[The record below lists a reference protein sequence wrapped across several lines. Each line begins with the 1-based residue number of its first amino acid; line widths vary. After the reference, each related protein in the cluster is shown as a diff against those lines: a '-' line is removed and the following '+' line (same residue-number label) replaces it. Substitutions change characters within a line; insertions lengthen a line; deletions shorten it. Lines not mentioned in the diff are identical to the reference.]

1 MESRR
6 KRWYRYWQSLLVVF
20 VLGLW
25 FSFSTVSSFAQAPP
39 AAETPPNSQEY
50 LLPQSNPIDGYPV
63 LLDGKTLFTVRQ
75 GVGLFSAQ
83 ERAEAIAK
91 RIEQIARDRKI
102 AIDSIQLVRQ
112 EGDKTLYLKAGD
124 LVILTIN
131 EHDAKLYGEPLETLG
146 ERALNTVK
154 TSLTEYRQ
162 ERSLRYLLISVGL
175 TLLATVL
182 FLLLVQV
189 SIKSSGKVFPAIAQV
204 VEQRIPSIHIQA
216 FEIISSRQ
224 ISYFCLRL
232 LQFTR
237 LLIWLS
243 IFYIYISFVLG
254 LFPWTQ
260 TISQSILG
268 YFFLA
273 LDLLFKSIAQYLP
286 NLVILGIIIAF
297 THYLLKIIRPFFTA
311 IERGNLVI
319 PGFYRDW
326 AEPTFRLVWV
336 LVIALSAVVAFPY
349 LPGFDSPAFRGV
361 SVFLGILFSLGS
373 TSAVANVVGGVIL
386 IYTRA
391 FQIGDRIQIGD
402 VTGDVLEK
410 TLLVTR
416 IITPTNRIITIPN
429 SSLLSSNVI
438 NFSVASREL
447 QRYLILQTTVTLGYD
462 LPWRTV
468 HETLTQAALATAD
481 ILPEPE
487 PFVLQTSL
495 DDFYVSYQL
504 NAYTDH
510 PERMVKIYSVLHQNI
525 QDHCNEAGIEIM
537 SPSYSALRDGHHS
550 TIPEN
555 YLPSDYRAPGFRTV
569 SLGNEET

>member
-1 MESRR
+1 M
-6 KRWYRYWQSLLVVF
+6 KLKPKHWYRSWQSLLMVAF
-20 VLGLW
+20 LSLLLSFPTLGGL
-25 FSFSTVSSFAQAPP
+25 AQTRPT
-39 AAETPPNSQEY
+39 EGGS
-50 LLPQSNPIDGYPV
+50 PQPQDTLRPESNLIDGYPV
-63 LLDGKTLFTVRQ
+63 SLDGKTLLTVRQ

-83 ERAEAIAK
+83 ERAEAIVQRLE
-91 RIEQIARDRKI
+91 RIAADRQI
-102 AIDSIQLVRQ
+102 AIDSIQLVKQ
-112 EGDKTLYLKAGD
+112 EDDQTLYLKTGD
-124 LVILTIN
+124 IVILSIN
-131 EHDAKLYGEPLETLG
+131 EQDANVYGLALEELG
-146 ERALNTVK
+146 QRALNTIK
-154 TSLTEYRQ
+154 TSLIKYRQ
-162 ERSLRYLLISVGL
+162 ERSLRYLLTSVGA
-175 TLLATVL
+175 TFLATML
-182 FLLLVQV
+182 FLLLVQI
-189 SIKSSGKVFPAIAQV
+189 SIRSSGKIFPAIAKA
-204 VEQRIPSIHIQA
+204 VEHLIPSIRIQA
-216 FEIISSRQ
+216 FEVISSRQ
-224 ISYFCLRL
+224 ISSFCLRL

-237 LLIWLS
+237 LFIWLF

-260 TISQSILG
+260 TISESILG

-286 NLVILGIIIAF
+286 NLVILGIVIAF
-297 THYLLKIIRPFFTA
+297 THYLLKIIKPFFSA

-326 AEPTFRLVWV
+326 AEPTFRLVWI
-336 LVIALSAVVAFPY
+336 LVIALAAVVAFPY
-349 LPGFDSPAFRGV
+349 LPGFDSPAFRGI

-373 TSAVANVVGGVIL
+373 TTAVANVVGGVIL

-416 IITPTNRIITIPN
+416 IITPTNRIVTIPN

-481 ILPEPE
+481 ILPDPA

-504 NAYTDH
+504 NTYTDH
-510 PERMVKIYSVLHQNI
+510 PERMVKIYSALHQNI
-525 QDHCNEAGIEIM
+525 QDYCNEVGIEIM
-537 SPSYSALRDGHHS
+537 SPSFYALRDGHHS

-555 YLPSDYRAPGFRTV
+555 YLAADYRAPGFRTM
-569 SLGNEET
+569 SLGNENS